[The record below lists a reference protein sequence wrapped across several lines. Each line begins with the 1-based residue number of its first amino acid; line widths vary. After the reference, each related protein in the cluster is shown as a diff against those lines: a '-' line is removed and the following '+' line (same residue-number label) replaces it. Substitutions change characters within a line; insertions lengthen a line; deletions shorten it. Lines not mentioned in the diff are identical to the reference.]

1 MLPASAPLSTPSP
14 RSRSCGTRG
23 ETSCV
28 MRFVLHRLKLL
39 YRYTPLFGIAF
50 AIGSVLW
57 ANLVYFRSVGVHGDA
72 AGAGMAQGLAF
83 IAFYALFAV
92 YLMVLLPAL
101 VLFRNGTGS
110 PRLVATMNALL
121 LAPAVVGLGALAFDL
136 LEELDR
142 KRAARASYERFAS
155 RATTTEYRAPSGTFS
170 FRYASSPDGL
180 QLVEEGDGVLLFVP
194 TSIQED
200 HRELVG
206 GARIRRLSDS
216 SGDIAER
223 LSAEY
228 SALTSK
234 RCTVTPAREHPL
246 EQFPPSRYQVFTLA
260 NDETNDEC
268 LYAYATLLGGDSQGF
283 KSFYVIVPEN
293 APGIA
298 LEVILDLGM
307 RAITGPVEDNAPG
320 GERVAWYDTLRL
332 GP

>member
-1 MLPASAPLSTPSP
+1 
-14 RSRSCGTRG
+14 
-23 ETSCV
+23 

-39 YRYTPLFGIAF
+39 YRYAPLFGIAF

-57 ANLVYFRSVGVHGDA
+57 AHLVYFPSVGVHGDA

-92 YLMVLLPAL
+92 YLMVLLRAL

-136 LEELDR
+136 VVELDR
-142 KRAARASYERFAS
+142 KRAARASYEHFAS
-155 RATTTEYRAPSGTFS
+155 TATTTEYRAPSGTFS

-180 QLVEEGDGVLLFVP
+180 QLVEDGDGVLLFVP

-228 SALTSK
+228 SALTHK
-234 RCTVTPAREHPL
+234 RCTVTPARRHPL
-246 EQFPPSRYQVFTLA
+246 EQFPPSRYQVFTLP

-268 LYAYATLLGGDSQGF
+268 LYAYATLLGRESQGS
-283 KSFYVIVPEN
+283 KSFYVIVPED
-293 APGIA
+293 ARDVA
-298 LEVILDLGM
+298 LEVILDAGTQ
-307 RAITGPVEDNAPG
+307 AITGPVEDNAPG
-320 GERVAWYDTLRL
+320 GERVEWYETLRL
-332 GP
+332 GS